1 MPTNETVVS
10 GDNISLT
17 DNVVHGVLD
26 IFDQNTISVDSVS
39 SFMSRR
45 LHTVFHKKARVLSGA
60 FTFPTSLSGAAT
72 GAIQEYSL
80 NASSNFNEVS
90 HRQAEA
96 KRLVKE
102 SQRLFKQEFKHRLD
116 NDSLEFGMTSG
127 TEFLVQQWLAKM
139 PDQTKIWLNELYL
152 ENISDDK
159 VLIALLK
166 ILAHS
171 DETVLYPVSYTLAIA
186 ALSHRS
192 IEVKECGVRAF
203 EYWHSETALSAI
215 ENTTLTPAWLEEY
228 KIQVVSDIRASL
240 A

>member
-10 GDNISLT
+10 GDNTSPT
-17 DNVVHGVLD
+17 DNIVHGVLD
-26 IFDQNTISVDSVS
+26 VFDQNTISVDSVS

-45 LHTVFHKKARVLSGA
+45 LHTVFHRKVKVLGGA

-72 GAIQEYSL
+72 GAIHEYSL

-152 ENISDDK
+152 ENISNDK

-171 DETVLYPVSYTLAIA
+171 DETALYPVSYTLAIA

-215 ENTTLTPAWLEEY
+215 ENTTLTPVWLEEY
-228 KIQVVSDIRASL
+228 KVQVVSDIRASL